1 MSFDE
6 NSLLNIRLNRCFDQ
20 FDSSIESVATSKS
33 VECLIISNRMGDRCV
48 CVASSIMCVAA
59 VAAADG
65 DKVSSALIDMLCFDP
80 AARDQ
85 FAYLSCSSSSSSESD
100 QVTCAQHSMKHSSF
114 SSLQHLDFD

>member
-6 NSLLNIRLNRCFDQ
+6 QSLLHIRSNRCFDQ
-20 FDSSIESVATSKS
+20 FDSSIESMATSKS
-33 VECLIISNRMGDRCV
+33 VECLIISNRMRDRCV

-59 VAAADG
+59 AAADG